1 LILVLFPSGSNFVA
15 APIRSTVRAAKEKFT
30 LQGLVKRRGTTA
42 ELPAFEELGVTDEAR
57 NIVDWVH
64 FEKSRS
70 ELGPGF
76 IRILSYFK
84 EDGVK
89 SIAQIEAA
97 MHEQNTAALVIPAH
111 TLKGES
117 RQLGAEP
124 LAKMAELI
132 ETTARF
138 CVETHRFPDELVPE
152 VVELRKLFDE
162 TIELFDK
169 ATNPLVSR
177 AGPGAFGRKANN
189 QSFGRI

>member
-1 LILVLFPSGSNFVA
+1 M
-15 APIRSTVRAAKEKFT
+15 
-30 LQGLVKRRGTTA
+30 
-42 ELPAFEELGVTDEAR
+42 TDEAR
-57 NIVDWVH
+57 DIVDWAY
-64 FEKSRS
+64 FEKCRT

-89 SIAQIEAA
+89 SIAQIEQA
-97 MHEQNTAALVIPAH
+97 MREENTTALVIPAH
-111 TLKGES
+111 TLKGEA

-124 LAKMAELI
+124 LAKVAELI

-138 CVETHRFPDELVPE
+138 CMERRRFPDELVPE
-152 VVELRKLFDE
+152 VVELRKLFAD
-162 TIELFDK
+162 TVELFDK

-177 AGPGAFGRKANN
+177 TPAAGFGRKANN

>member
-1 LILVLFPSGSNFVA
+1 
-15 APIRSTVRAAKEKFT
+15 
-30 LQGLVKRRGTTA
+30 
-42 ELPAFEELGVTDEAR
+42 VTDEAR
-57 NIVDWVH
+57 DIVDWVH
-64 FEKSRS
+64 FEKSRA

-76 IRILSYFK
+76 IRILSYFR

-89 SIAQIEAA
+89 SIDQIELA
-97 MHEQNTAALVIPAH
+97 MHQQNTVALVIPAH

-124 LAKMAELI
+124 LAEVAELI

-138 CVETHRFPDELVPE
+138 CVENGRFPDELVPQ
-152 VVELRKLFDE
+152 VVELRRLFNQTVD
-162 TIELFDK
+162 LFDK

-177 AGPGAFGRKANN
+177 SGTSGFGRKANN

>member
-1 LILVLFPSGSNFVA
+1 MLS
-15 APIRSTVRAAKEKFT
+15 E
-30 LQGLVKRRGTTA
+30 Q
-42 ELPAFEELGVTDEAR
+42 AR
-57 NIVDWVH
+57 DIVDWVY
-64 FEKSRS
+64 FEKSRT

-89 SIAQIEAA
+89 SISQIEMA
-97 MHEQNTAALVIPAH
+97 MHQQNAAALVIPAH

-124 LAKMAELI
+124 LAAVAELI

-138 CVETHRFPDELVPE
+138 CIESHRFPDELVPQ
-152 VVELRKLFDE
+152 VVELRRLFDQ
-162 TIELFDK
+162 TVELFEK

-177 AGPGAFGRKANN
+177 TGPAGFGRKANN